1 MVNGGKLMKDSA
13 KSWLAVS
20 FTTALLTVGMAMPAQ
35 AQTPPINVTI
45 PDGLVNIIA
54 QDIDVN
60 VSDIPVS
67 IQVPVGIAAN
77 VCNVNAAVLLAAA
90 RQGRAE
96 CTAQET
102 SEAFNEQILRSIE
115 D

>member
-1 MVNGGKLMKDSA
+1 MKASA

-20 FTTALLTVGMAMPAQ
+20 FTAALLSAGMNAPAQ

-45 PDGLVNIIA
+45 PEGLVNVIV
-54 QDIDVN
+54 QDINVN
-60 VSDIPVS
+60 VSDIPIS

-102 SEAFNEQILRSIE
+102 SSAFNQQILRNIKNQQ
-115 D
+115 

>member
-1 MVNGGKLMKDSA
+1 MKTSA

-20 FTTALLTVGMAMPAQ
+20 FTTALLSVGMGTSAQ

-45 PDGLVNIIA
+45 PDGLVNVIV
-54 QDIDVN
+54 QDINVN

-67 IQVPVGIAAN
+67 IQVPVGVAAN

-102 SEAFNEQILRSIE
+102 SQAFNQAILRGIKNQQ
-115 D
+115 